1 MINFAGF
8 IQKNMIKS
16 MTGFGRGYAGRGK
29 KRIDVEIRT
38 VNSRFLEIKFRG
50 LPLEPQVEQEIR
62 KIMEKLVQRGSVHIR
77 IEMKNNQDI
86 DNVTFNRERYESIQN
101 ILKNIYVSYGQ
112 RLNLSEVITT
122 HDLLKTEDSYSIGQA
137 LVIKA
142 ISNAIEQLNE
152 MREREGEMI
161 YNDII
166 NRVKFLEDALTKSEK
181 ITNQFKTEKQLSL
194 QNKISEL
201 MNDET
206 LDRSRLIQ
214 EVAYYSER
222 SDVTEE
228 LVRCKSHFKQIRN
241 YIDLDEPVGKRLNF
255 LLQEIGREINTIGS
269 KSPQTDVTMR
279 VVEMKGEIEKLREQ
293 LQNLL

>member
-1 MINFAGF
+1 
-8 IQKNMIKS
+8 MIKS
-16 MTGFGRGYAGRGK
+16 MTGFGRGFAGRGK

-50 LPLEPQVEQEIR
+50 HPLEPQVEQEIR
-62 KIMEKLVQRGSVHIR
+62 KIMERLVQRGSVFIR
-77 IEMKNNQDI
+77 IELKNNQDI
-86 DNVTFNRERYESIQN
+86 QNISFNRERYESIQS

-112 RLNLSEVITT
+112 RLSLSEVITT
-122 HDLLKTEDSYSIGQA
+122 HDLLKIEENHSTDQA

-142 ISNAIEQLNE
+142 INNAIEQLNE
-152 MREREGEMI
+152 MREKEGEII

-166 NRVKFLEDALTKSEK
+166 NRVKFLDEALTQSEK
-181 ITNQFKTEKQLSL
+181 ISNQFKTEKQLTL

-201 MNDET
+201 LNDES
-206 LDRSRLIQ
+206 LDESRLIQ

-228 LVRCKSHFKQIRN
+228 MVRCRSHFEQIRT
-241 YIDLDEPVGKRLNF
+241 YIERNEPVGKRLSF

-279 VVEMKGEIEKLREQ
+279 VVEMKGELEKLREQ